1 MVSRKKDCIGF
12 AASRREGL
20 LDPARER
27 LVGLRAVTP
36 EGRLL
41 AGGHLFAPAA
51 KPVRA
56 NDLGYL
62 TSVAFSPDLGT
73 MIGLGFLANG
83 PERIGE
89 RLKMVDHLR
98 KVTTEVEVCAP
109 VFVDPE
115 GGRARG

>member
-1 MVSRKKDCIGF
+1 
-12 AASRREGL
+12 
-20 LDPARER
+20 
-27 LVGLRAVTP
+27 
-36 EGRLL
+36 
-41 AGGHLFAPAA
+41 
-51 KPVRA
+51 
-56 NDLGYL
+56 
-62 TSVAFSPDLGT
+62 